1 MVRRIDGEARRRA
14 LAEAVW
20 RLVLREGLPG
30 ATVRA
35 VATESGLATGSVRH
49 FFGTQRELITFAMR
63 ELIDAVGARI
73 AQASAIADPE
83 ERALTVLG
91 EMVPLTEATRAEA
104 FAHLQ
109 FVTQARF
116 DPEIDEIA
124 AESFEK
130 IRGVCTQVL
139 LWLREVGRVRAD
151 LDVPAAASAL
161 CAVVDGLT
169 LELLLAPRLIS
180 VEEARGVLRDHLRS
194 LADPTATT
202 GSRP

>member
-1 MVRRIDGEARRRA
+1 MVRTIDREARRRE

-20 RLVLREGLPG
+20 RLVQREGLPG

-35 VATESGLATGSVRH
+35 VAAESGLATGSVRH
-49 FFGTQRELITFAMR
+49 FFGTQHELITFAMR

-73 AQASAIADPE
+73 ARASAIADPE
-83 ERALTVLG
+83 ERALSVLG

-104 FAHLQ
+104 FAHVQ

-116 DPEIDEIA
+116 DPDVAEIA

-139 LWLREVGRVRAD
+139 LWLRDVGRVRAD
-151 LDVPAAASAL
+151 LDVPAASAAL
-161 CAVVDGLT
+161 CALVDGLT
-169 LELLLAPRLIS
+169 LELLLAPGLITAD
-180 VEEARGVLRDHLRS
+180 EAREVLRAHLRA
-194 LADPTATT
+194 LADPTTREE
-202 GSRP
+202 GRP